1 MPRAKPDEVIIHRI
15 ELGSWE
21 RDHLSA
27 VFSTTAIRNV
37 AEPAVALISDVS
49 AMSLILGLGA
59 GFWGFQ
65 WVRGEYED
73 TMEMIEDWRTQL
85 EASPQ
90 YREAAERGFE
100 QGSPWP
106 DFIDRWVFGKIFD

>member
-27 VFSTTAIRNV
+27 VFATQAAKNI
-37 AEPAVALISDVS
+37 AEPAIALISDVS

-59 GFWGFQ
+59 GWWGFN
-65 WVRGEYED
+65 WVKGEYAD
-73 TMEMIEDWRTQL
+73 TIEMIDDFRTQL
-85 EASPQ
+85 QASPQ
-90 YREAAERGFE
+90 YQEAAERGFQ
-100 QGSPWP
+100 QGSPLP
-106 DFIDRWVFGKIFD
+106 DFIDRWIFGKIV